1 MRRSKEDTNE
11 TIRLLI
17 ETAGQVFTRKGY
29 ADAALEDIASEAQL
43 TRGALYHHFG
53 NKKGIF
59 HAVLESVQKRIAER
73 ILTESAQSDDVWKQL
88 LLGCRAFVTAAVE
101 PQHKRILLIDG
112 PAVFGWEV
120 WRTMD
125 SQNSVRLLHEQLQLL
140 EREHILQPVSVD
152 ALTPVI
158 SGALNEAALWIA
170 QQPDEKQ
177 ALADSMTAVSLM
189 LNGFKRNV

>member
-11 TIRLLI
+11 TIRKLV

-29 ADAALEDIASEAQL
+29 ADAALEDIASVAQL

-53 NKKGIF
+53 NKKGMF
-59 HAVLESVQKRIAER
+59 HAVLESVQMRIAER
-73 ILTESAQSDDVWKQL
+73 ILTESAQSEDLWEQL

-140 EREHILQPVSVD
+140 EKEHILQPVSVD

-170 QQPDEKQ
+170 QQSDEKR
-177 ALADSMTAVSLM
+177 ALADSMTAIALM
-189 LNGFKRNV
+189 LNGFKR

>member
-29 ADAALEDIASEAQL
+29 ADTALEDIASEAQL

-53 NKKGIF
+53 NKKGMF
-59 HAVLESVQKRIAER
+59 HAVLESVQIRIAER
-73 ILTESAQSDDVWKQL
+73 ILTESAQSEDVWEQL
-88 LLGCRAFVTAAVE
+88 LLGCRAFVCAAVE

-140 EREHILQPVSVD
+140 EQEQILQPVSVD

-158 SGALNEAALWIA
+158 SGALNEAALWVA

>member
-11 TIRLLI
+11 TIRILI
-17 ETAGQVFTRKGY
+17 ETGGQVFTRKGY

-53 NKKGIF
+53 NKKGMF
-59 HAVLESVQKRIAER
+59 HAVLESVQMRIAER
-73 ILTESAQSDDVWKQL
+73 ILTESAQSDDLWDQL

-140 EREHILQPVSVD
+140 EQEHILQPVSID

-189 LNGFKRNV
+189 LNGFKR